1 MSETEDR
8 VARILIVDDAL
19 ANIDILMSALEPE
32 FEVQFATSGAEALF
46 LLEAGAKPD
55 LILLDVLMP
64 GMDGF
69 EVCRRLKA
77 EERTRD
83 VPVIFLTAKDG
94 EHDEAFGLS
103 LGAVD
108 YITKPFP
115 MAIVKARLRNH
126 IKLVLQERR
135 LQREIAEHKAA
146 REQLQV
152 AGMVFNASSEG
163 MLLVNAANRIVAV
176 NPAFVALTGYGP
188 EDVVGKD
195 PKLLHSGRHDAAF
208 YRAMWE
214 ALHTTGTWQGEIWN
228 KRKSGEEYAEQLTIN
243 TIYDDSGE
251 VYLRVAL
258 FADITEKKESEAL
271 IEFQARYDALTQ
283 LPNRQLF
290 AERLAQAGE
299 RAHRDNS
306 RVALL
311 YIDLDHFKE
320 VNDTLGHHQGDAL
333 LVQVAHRIRR
343 CVSESETV
351 TVARLGGDEFTVI
364 VPDFEDMGEVEWL
377 ARAIIDS
384 LSKPYQLG
392 DHLAHVSAS
401 VGITVFPDDAPGT
414 DGLLRNA
421 DQAMYA
427 AKRAGRN
434 GYQAFNP
441 EMQRA
446 MSMRVRLSQALR
458 DAAQAGQLR
467 LHYQPI
473 VELASGRIRKA
484 EALLRWTH
492 PEFGEVDPAIFIPI
506 AEDCGSIHG
515 IGDWVF
521 EQVARQ
527 AARWRRRFGAD
538 FQVSINVSPLQFH
551 AGGRDFGGWLER
563 LRELGLDGGVLA
575 IEITETLLMDTDQA
589 IAEKL
594 ARFRAA
600 GIQIA
605 LDDFGTGY
613 SSLAYLKEFRIDY
626 LKIDRAFVQ
635 DMTPH
640 SKSFLLSE
648 AIVTMAHRLG
658 LKVIAEGVETPEQH
672 KLLARIGCDYFQ
684 GYLFSKPLPE
694 DAFERLLRPASCGAA
709 FS

>member
-1 MSETEDR
+1 MSESDDR
-8 VARILIVDDAL
+8 RARILIVDDAL
-19 ANIDILMSALEPE
+19 ANVGILMSALEPE
-32 FEVQFATSGAEALF
+32 FDVQFATSGSEALF
-46 LLEAGAKPD
+46 LLEDAAQPD

-64 GMDGF
+64 DMDGF
-69 EVCRRLKA
+69 EVCRRIKA
-77 EERTRD
+77 EERTRRI
-83 VPVIFLTAKDG
+83 PVIFLTAKDS
-94 EHDEAFGLS
+94 EHDETFGLS

-126 IKLVLQERR
+126 IKLVMQERR
-135 LQREIAEHKAA
+135 LQQEIAEHKAA

-152 AGMVFNASSEG
+152 AGLVFNASSEG

-195 PKLLHSGRHDAAF
+195 PKLLHSGRHDAVF
-208 YRAMWE
+208 YQTMWQ

-228 KRKSGEEYAEQLTIN
+228 KRKNGEEYAEQLTIN

-251 VYLRVAL
+251 VHLRVAL

-271 IEFQARYDALTQ
+271 IEFQARYDTLTQ

-290 AERLAQAGE
+290 AERLEQASEQARCDG
-299 RAHRDNS
+299 S

-343 CVSESETV
+343 CVGESG

-364 VPDFEDMGEVEWL
+364 VPSFAGMAEIEHL
-377 ARAIIDS
+377 ARSIIDG
-384 LSKPYQLG
+384 LGEPFQLAE
-392 DHLAHVSAS
+392 HFAHVSAS
-401 VGITVFPDDAPGT
+401 VGITVYPDDATGT

-441 EMQRA
+441 DMQRA
-446 MSMRVRLSQALR
+446 MSTRVRLSHALR
-458 DAAQAGQLR
+458 EAVQAGQIR

-484 EALLRWTH
+484 EALLRWNH
-492 PEFGEVDPAIFIPI
+492 PEFGEVSPATFIPI
-506 AEDCGSIHG
+506 AEDSGCIHG
-515 IGDWVF
+515 LGDWVF

-527 AARWRRRFGAD
+527 AVYWRSRFGAD
-538 FQVSINVSPLQFH
+538 FQVSINVSPLQFQSS
-551 AGGRDFGGWLER
+551 GTDFGRWLGR
-563 LRELGLDGGVLA
+563 MRELGLDGSALA
-575 IEITETLLMDTDQA
+575 IEITETLLMDTDAA

-594 ARFRAA
+594 EAFRSA

-613 SSLAYLKEFRIDY
+613 SSLAYLKDFKIDY
-626 LKIDRAFVQ
+626 LKIDRAFLH
-635 DMTPH
+635 DMTPK

-658 LKVIAEGVETPEQH
+658 LKVIAEGVETREQQT
-672 KLLARIGCDYFQ
+672 LLARIGCDYFQ
-684 GYLFSKPLPE
+684 GRLFSMPLPE
-694 DAFERLLRPASCGAA
+694 NGFEGLLAPASFEAEC
-709 FS
+709 S

>member
-1 MSETEDR
+1 MNETDDR
-8 VARILIVDDAL
+8 QARILIVDDAL
-19 ANIDILMSALEPE
+19 ANVGLLLDALEPE
-32 FEVQFATSGAEALF
+32 FDVQCATSGTEALF
-46 LLEAGAKPD
+46 LLEAGAQPD
-55 LILLDVLMP
+55 LILLDVAMP
-64 GMDGF
+64 DMDGF

-77 EERTRD
+77 DGRTRD
-83 VPVIFLTAKDG
+83 IPVIFLTAEDG
-94 EHDEAFGLS
+94 EHDETFGLA

-108 YITKPFP
+108 YIAKSSP

-126 IKLVLQERR
+126 ARLVMQERR

-152 AGMVFNASSEG
+152 AGMVFSASSEG
-163 MLLVNAANRIVAV
+163 MLLVNADNRIVAV

-195 PKLLHSGRHDAAF
+195 PKLLQSGRHGPAF
-208 YRAMWE
+208 YQAMWAALE
-214 ALHTTGTWQGEIWN
+214 ATGTWRGEIWN
-228 KRKSGEEYAEQLTIN
+228 RRRNGEEYAEHLTIN
-243 TIYDDSGE
+243 TIYDEAGK
-251 VYLRVAL
+251 VHLRVAL
-258 FADITEKKESEAL
+258 FSDITEKKASEAL
-271 IEFQARYDALTQ
+271 IEFQSCYDALTR
-283 LPNRQLF
+283 LPNRRLF
-290 AERLAQAGE
+290 AERLALASE
-299 RAHRDNS
+299 RAHRDRG

-333 LVQVAHRIRR
+333 LVQAAHRVRR
-343 CVSESETV
+343 CVRESETV

-364 VPDFEDMGEVEWL
+364 VPDFEGMDEVERL

-384 LSKPYQLG
+384 LSEPFRLG
-392 DHLAHVSAS
+392 DQLAHVSAS
-401 VGITVFPDDAPGT
+401 IGITVFPDDAADT

-458 DAAQAGQLR
+458 DAVQAGQLR

-473 VELASGRIRKA
+473 VELASGRVCKA
-484 EALLRWTH
+484 EALLRWEH
-492 PEFGEVDPAIFIPI
+492 PEFGEVSPAAFIPI
-506 AEDCGSIHG
+506 AEDCGSIHC

-521 EQVARQ
+521 ERAACQ
-527 AARWRRRFGAD
+527 AARWRSRFGTD
-538 FQVSINVSPLQFH
+538 FQVSINVSPRQFQ
-551 AGGRDFGGWLER
+551 AGGRDFGRWLER
-563 LRELGLDGGVLA
+563 LGELGLDGSMLA
-575 IEITETLLMDTDQA
+575 LEITETLLMDTDQA
-589 IAEKL
+589 IADKL
-594 ARFRAA
+594 AQFRAA
-600 GIQIA
+600 GVQIA

-626 LKIDRAFVQ
+626 LKIDRTFVR
-635 DMTPH
+635 DMTPD

-658 LKVIAEGVETPEQH
+658 LKVIAEGVETPQQYA
-672 KLLARIGCDYFQ
+672 LLERIGCDYFQ
-684 GYLFSKPLPE
+684 GYLFSRPLPE
-694 DAFERLLRPASCGAA
+694 DAFEGLLRSASCEAVCP
-709 FS
+709 